1 MDTVKKQ
8 RIKELEKE
16 YLRLSKKEA
25 ELIRLQQNYLIN
37 YPVEIKILK
46 EPSCNGDIAKHEIN
60 LIDFKCKKV
69 VETTNIAELNN
80 TIQQFLQEKGKKLEE
95 KGLLPKPTPPMFYI
109 NFVETVG
116 VGQSETAVHSM
127 VDFFLLIQLAGT
139 GDELQG
145 IKRGIMEMA
154 DGIVINKA
162 DGSNIE
168 KAKLAASHFRNALHL
183 FPAPDSGWSPKVMTY
198 SGFYGIGIKEIW
210 DMIYEYFAFVKAN
223 GYFEYRRN
231 EQAKYWMY
239 ESINEHL
246 RDSFYN
252 NEKIISMLAAK
263 EEEVLNGKLTSFVAA
278 KKLLDAYFSTLK

>member
-80 TIQQFLQEKGKKLEE
+80 KIQQFLQEKGKKLEE

-109 NFVETVG
+109 N
-116 VGQSETAVHSM
+116 
-127 VDFFLLIQLAGT
+127 
-139 GDELQG
+139 
-145 IKRGIMEMA
+145 
-154 DGIVINKA
+154 
-162 DGSNIE
+162 
-168 KAKLAASHFRNALHL
+168 
-183 FPAPDSGWSPKVMTY
+183 Y
-198 SGFYGIGIKEIW
+198 
-210 DMIYEYFAFVKAN
+210 
-223 GYFEYRRN
+223 
-231 EQAKYWMY
+231 
-239 ESINEHL
+239 
-246 RDSFYN
+246 
-252 NEKIISMLAAK
+252 
-263 EEEVLNGKLTSFVAA
+263 A
-278 KKLLDAYFSTLK
+278 KKTLTMNFYYEKQQ

>member
-80 TIQQFLQEKGKKLEE
+80 TILQEKGKKLEE

-109 NFVETVG
+109 N
-116 VGQSETAVHSM
+116 
-127 VDFFLLIQLAGT
+127 
-139 GDELQG
+139 
-145 IKRGIMEMA
+145 
-154 DGIVINKA
+154 
-162 DGSNIE
+162 
-168 KAKLAASHFRNALHL
+168 
-183 FPAPDSGWSPKVMTY
+183 Y
-198 SGFYGIGIKEIW
+198 
-210 DMIYEYFAFVKAN
+210 
-223 GYFEYRRN
+223 
-231 EQAKYWMY
+231 
-239 ESINEHL
+239 
-246 RDSFYN
+246 
-252 NEKIISMLAAK
+252 
-263 EEEVLNGKLTSFVAA
+263 A
-278 KKLLDAYFSTLK
+278 KKTLTINFYYEKQQ

>member
-80 TIQQFLQEKGKKLEE
+80 KIQQLLQEEGKKLEE

-109 NFVETVG
+109 N
-116 VGQSETAVHSM
+116 
-127 VDFFLLIQLAGT
+127 
-139 GDELQG
+139 
-145 IKRGIMEMA
+145 
-154 DGIVINKA
+154 
-162 DGSNIE
+162 
-168 KAKLAASHFRNALHL
+168 
-183 FPAPDSGWSPKVMTY
+183 Y
-198 SGFYGIGIKEIW
+198 
-210 DMIYEYFAFVKAN
+210 
-223 GYFEYRRN
+223 
-231 EQAKYWMY
+231 
-239 ESINEHL
+239 
-246 RDSFYN
+246 
-252 NEKIISMLAAK
+252 
-263 EEEVLNGKLTSFVAA
+263 A
-278 KKLLDAYFSTLK
+278 KKTLTINFSYEKQQ